1 MSIKSELCNFIKDIF
16 QKNKLLSSYSFFINT
31 YFLDGIFMMHLKQY
45 VGKIDLDDIP
55 TIKNVLETS
64 LQIKLEEYFTQDEID
79 ELYFNSKKYIQYIL
93 ENENIY

>member
-1 MSIKSELCNFIKDIF
+1 MSKTELCNFIKDIF
-16 QKNKLLSSYSFFINT
+16 QKNTLLSSYLFLINT
-31 YFLDGIFMMHLKQY
+31 YFLDGIFMLHLKQ
-45 VGKIDLDDIP
+45 IDLDVIP

>member
-1 MSIKSELCNFIKDIF
+1 MW
-16 QKNKLLSSYSFFINT
+16 
-31 YFLDGIFMMHLKQY
+31 
-45 VGKIDLDDIP
+45 GKIDLDDIP
-55 TIKNVLETS
+55 TIKNVLEKS